1 MTEPDVVRRFP
12 RWKTLLLTAAGLLA
26 AFAVG
31 GFFVAPPF
39 VKTRLLRELSRR
51 LGREVTIG
59 AIAVNPFELSLTV
72 RDLAIKDRDGA
83 PFASWTKAVINY
95 RFTSFLTRNQAF
107 DEMSFYAPY
116 ARFVIDPKGGLNVDD
131 LLKIFR
137 ASPPGPASGPPPVWS
152 FDKIHVEGARVG
164 FTDQTR
170 SPAFDTTIGP
180 FRLDLER
187 FSTKPDEQ
195 NPYAFN
201 GSTESGETFAWT
213 GRFQTDPL
221 TSSGTFTLGTVR
233 LPKYRPYYEHDRPF
247 HVRDGKVS
255 MSASYELRWT
265 PIEKVMRL
273 KGANLKLEE
282 AKIERPGSAEPDIEA
297 GTLTVENA
305 DVDVMTG
312 AASIGRIALD
322 GGKILIRHDRD
333 GKVNLYEMIRPF
345 VEAPRAE
352 PAAAAAAAAPVPP
365 AAPLTIG
372 ALSVAHLAVT
382 AEDLQP
388 ARPFR
393 VEARDVAFTMTG
405 IDGKP
410 ETRCPATLSAKLGD
424 AGRIDVKGT
433 FTSDFHKGDLDVDVA
448 GADLRATDVY
458 VDPVASVRFVSG
470 RVGGTGHVTY
480 EMRPHDPLYFH
491 YAGSLTVED
500 LAAAD
505 ADKGAELLRFSVL
518 KIAPLE
524 VRLNPL
530 SVAIGEIALGAP
542 RIRLVL
548 APDRTMNLTQ
558 VLRHAQEPDTP
569 APVSPADRGP
579 LPDVRIGTIRVR
591 DGSATLDDHSV
602 EPTVSVSLSHFGGT
616 IEGVSTAELA
626 RAKVDLA
633 TLFDEVAPVTI
644 KGQINPVAQKDFTD
658 LLIEAKGV
666 DIVTFSPYTGKW
678 LGQGLAKGKLAAK
691 LDYKVAERR
700 FKSQNLFTI
709 DQFELGEKTESPDAH
724 HLPLKLAV
732 AVLRDSNG
740 RIVLDVPAEG
750 SLDDPEFRWGRVI
763 ARAIVNVLTKIVTSP
778 FRMLAGAFGGK
789 DQNVEVQE
797 FAPGRA
803 DLADAEKAKLDV
815 VAKSLAAK
823 PELSLEIHGETD
835 PDLDA
840 VAIKR
845 QRLGDAVREQK
856 WKALRSSNPALA
868 SPDAVTVGP
877 EDYSRWLKA
886 AYDAVASTG
895 GTAQPAAVEPST
907 ETMEAAVLD
916 TITVGGDDLR
926 QLATSRAKA
935 VRDYLATT
943 GQVPAERLFLADA
956 APAGDAKPAPR
967 VRLELKTT

>member
-1 MTEPDVVRRFP
+1 MTEPDAGRRFP
-12 RWKTLLLTAAGLLA
+12 RWKTLLLAAAGLLA

-39 VKTRLLRELSRR
+39 VKARLLTELSHR
-51 LGREVTIG
+51 LGREVTLG
-59 AIAVNPFELSLTV
+59 AIAVNPFELSVTV
-72 RDLAIKDRDGA
+72 RDLAIKDKDGA
-83 PFASWTKAVINY
+83 PFASWSKAVINY

-116 ARFVIDPKGGLNVDD
+116 ARFVIDAKGGLNIDD

-137 ASPPGPASGPPPVWS
+137 EVPAAPASGPPPVWS
-152 FDKIHVEGARVG
+152 FDKVHVEGARIG

-233 LPKYRPYYEHDRPF
+233 LPKYRPYYEQDRPF

-265 PIEKVMRL
+265 PTEKVMRL

-282 AKIERPGSAEPDIEA
+282 AKIERPGSTEPDIEA
-297 GTLTVENA
+297 GTLTIENA
-305 DVDVMTG
+305 DADVLTG
-312 AASIGRIALD
+312 AVSIGRIALD
-322 GGKILIRHDRD
+322 GGRIVIRHGKD

-352 PAAAAAAAAPVPP
+352 FAAPAAQAPP

-372 ALSVAHLAVT
+372 ALSVTHLAVT
-382 AEDLQP
+382 AEDLEP

-393 VEARDVAFTMTG
+393 VEARDVALTLTG

-410 ETRCPATLSAKLGD
+410 ETRCPAMLSARIGEQ
-424 AGRIDVKGT
+424 GRVDVKGT
-433 FTSDFHKGDLDVDVA
+433 FTSDFHKGDLDLDVA
-448 GADLRATDVY
+448 AVDLRATDVY
-458 VDPVASVRFVSG
+458 VDPVASVRFTSG

-480 EMRPHDPLYFH
+480 EMAPRDALRFH
-491 YAGSLTVED
+491 YAGGLTVED

-505 ADKGAELLRFSVL
+505 AENGVELLRFAVL

-530 SVAIGEIALGAP
+530 SVAMGEIALGAP
-542 RIRLVL
+542 RIRLEV

-558 VLRHAQEPDTP
+558 VFRHESESESSPP
-569 APVSPADRGP
+569 AASSSP
-579 LPDVRIGTIRVR
+579 LPDVKIGTIRIR
-591 DGSATLDDHSV
+591 NGSAALVDHSV
-602 EPTVSVSLSHFGGT
+602 EPTVTMSLSRFGGT
-616 IEGVSTAELA
+616 IEEVSTAELT
-626 RAKVDLA
+626 RAKVDLTA
-633 TLFDEVAPVTI
+633 LLDDVAPVTI
-644 KGQINPVAQKDFTD
+644 KGQINPIAQKDFTD
-658 LLIEAKGV
+658 LAIDARGV
-666 DIVTFSPYTGKW
+666 DIVSFSPYAGKW
-678 LGQGLAKGKLAAK
+678 LGQGLAKGKMAAQ
-691 LDYKVAERR
+691 LDYKVSERR
-700 FKSQNLFTI
+700 FKSQNVFTI

-724 HLPLKLAV
+724 RLPLKLAV
-732 AVLRDSNG
+732 AVLRDKNG
-740 RIVLDVPAEG
+740 QIVLDVPAEG
-750 SLDDPEFRWGRVI
+750 SVDDPEFRWGRVI
-763 ARAIVNVLTKIVTSP
+763 VRAIVNVLTKIVTSP
-778 FRMLAGAFGGK
+778 FRLLAGAFGGK
-789 DQNVEVQE
+789 DQNVEVQD
-797 FAPGRA
+797 FAPGRS
-803 DLADAEKAKLDV
+803 DLADAEKVKLDV

-823 PELSLEIHGETD
+823 PDLSLDIHGEAD
-835 PDLDA
+835 PDADAAAMRRARLDE
-840 VAIKR
+840 
-845 QRLGDAVREQK
+845 AVRTQK
-856 WKALRSSNPALA
+856 WKALSTSNPALT
-868 SPDAVTVGP
+868 SAVAVGADEYP
-877 EDYSRWLKA
+877 RWLKA
-886 AYDAVASTG
+886 AYDAVQKPPA
-895 GTAQPAAVEPST
+895 TAQPPAAEPTT
-907 ETMEAAVLD
+907 EDMERRLLD
-916 TITVGGDDLR
+916 TFAIAADELR
-926 QLATSRAKA
+926 QLAALRAKA

-956 APAGDAKPAPR
+956 APASDAKPAPR
-967 VRLELKTT
+967 VRLELKTP